1 MIQEREIQYE
11 TAEGV
16 TALKIEPHHFTIDPS
31 CIDAD
36 LCTIA
41 ALMLEYGSVEA
52 YLRLDVE
59 SREAGLQKYEGE
71 LDVKIRDEG
80 ITKLTEGRIEAMV
93 NSDTKRS
100 ALIADLG
107 KAKLNLNIVRWA
119 TKALDGKRDCL
130 IAMAYRE
137 NQLIKS
143 ERYSERR

>member
-1 MIQEREIQYE
+1 MIQQREIQYE
-11 TAEGV
+11 TPEGAA
-16 TALKIEPHHFTIDPS
+16 ALKVEPQHFTIDPS
-31 CIDAD
+31 HIDAD
-36 LCTIA
+36 LCSIA

-52 YLRLDVE
+52 YLRLDVDG
-59 SREAGLQKYEGE
+59 REAALEKYEGE
-71 LDVKIRDEG
+71 LDVRIRDEG
-80 ITKLTEGRIEAMV
+80 ITKITEGRVKAMV
-93 NSDTKRS
+93 QGDARRS